1 MNIDALL
8 THKEQNTIYNLLH
21 SQGGEHT
28 NRELADA
35 NCKAQCLKLL
45 EWLKEEEYIHCDYIL
60 QGDEIDGKTLTQVH
74 SPYCR
79 VCELESVLKEVGK

>member
-1 MNIDALL
+1 MDKYDVLL

-35 NCKAQCLKLL
+35 NCKAQSLKLL
-45 EWLKEEEYIHCDYIL
+45 EWLNKPCNIKQHHVCED
-60 QGDEIDGKTLTQVH
+60 TLGWPRQDCR
-74 SPYCR
+74 YCMS
-79 VCELESVLKEVGK
+79 ELESKLKEVSNG